1 MKTHKRLRELLSNIA
16 MKDWDWLSDTDLAV
30 LRRFHADD
38 NALDALA
45 TIVTRI
51 TAKKEASWTEET
63 AVKNL
68 VNFALYARHGAEQVD
83 QDCRKAADLHRQ
95 AKRLQPT
102 VWRRLVQLPPELAAK
117 EMERLRPSKIT
128 PPIRSDR
135 DGSRA
140 RTLFCMDFSNLVH
153 DLTGLSDGRRSGPNC
168 QRSIQNEDIEPEQV
182 RQARRSRTRAG
193 RRSKR

>member
-1 MKTHKRLRELLSNIA
+1 MKTHKRLQELLSNIV
-16 MKDWDWLSDTDLAV
+16 MKGWDWLSDTDLAI
-30 LRRFHADD
+30 LCRFQTDD

-51 TAKKEASWTEET
+51 TAKEASATEET

-68 VNFALYARHGAEQVD
+68 VNFALYARHGAEQVN
-83 QDCRKAADLHRQ
+83 QDLRKAADLDRQ

-102 VWRRLVQLPPELAAK
+102 IWRRLVQLPRELAAK

-128 PPIRSDR
+128 PPIRSDK

-153 DLTGLSDGRRSGPNC
+153 DLTGCRMDEEVARIASAVFK
-168 QRSIQNEDIEPEQV
+168 EDIEPEQV

-193 RRSKR
+193 RQSKR